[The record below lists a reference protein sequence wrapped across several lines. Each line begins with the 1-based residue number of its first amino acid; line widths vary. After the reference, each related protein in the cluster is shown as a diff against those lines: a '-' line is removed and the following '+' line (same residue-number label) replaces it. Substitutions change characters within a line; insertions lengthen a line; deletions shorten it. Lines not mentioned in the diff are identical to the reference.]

1 MESECYQGVIVSNA
15 QHRDDPTICIA
26 SLHFDDGGGVMVD
39 DIPCDEVAVGRRLEV
54 CWHEEA

>member
-1 MESECYQGVIVSNA
+1 VIVSNA